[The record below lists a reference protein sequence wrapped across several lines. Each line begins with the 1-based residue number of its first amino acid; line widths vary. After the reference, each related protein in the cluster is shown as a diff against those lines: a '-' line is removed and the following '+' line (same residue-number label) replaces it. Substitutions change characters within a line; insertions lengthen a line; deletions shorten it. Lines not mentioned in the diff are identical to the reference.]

1 MMTANPDPPAPIA
14 ILLIALLFLPI
25 ILPIIAP
32 LLFILGDIISDM
44 YKYLREVEKP
54 DGLNTI
60 DKFIVY
66 GLLILVFT
74 LIGVS
79 IFL

>member
-1 MMTANPDPPAPIA
+1 MIENPAAAPPIA
-14 ILLIALLFLPI
+14 ILLPALIFLPI

-32 LLFILGDIISDM
+32 LLFILKEIISDI
-44 YKYLREVEKP
+44 YKYLREVETP
-54 DGLNTI
+54 NGLNTT

-66 GLLILVFT
+66 GLLILVFA

>member
-1 MMTANPDPPAPIA
+1 MMTANLEPPAPIA

-25 ILPIIAP
+25 ILLIIAP
-32 LLFILGDIISDM
+32 LLFILGDIISDI
-44 YKYLREVEKP
+44 YKHLREIEKP
-54 DGLNTI
+54 DGLNTT

-66 GLLILVFT
+66 GLLILVFA

>member
-1 MMTANPDPPAPIA
+1 MNPPD
-14 ILLIALLFLPI
+14 ILIMAWLLSPI
-25 ILPIIAP
+25 IIP
-32 LLFILGDIISDM
+32 LLSMLGDVIISDI
-44 YKYLREVEKP
+44 YKYLREIEKP
-54 DGLNTI
+54 DGLNTT

-66 GLLILVFT
+66 GLLILIFA

>member
-1 MMTANPDPPAPIA
+1 MTANLEPPAPIA

-25 ILPIIAP
+25 ILLIIAP
-32 LLFILGDIISDM
+32 LLFIFGDIISDI

-54 DGLNTI
+54 DGLNTT

-66 GLLILVFT
+66 GLLILVFA

>member
-1 MMTANPDPPAPIA
+1 MTANLEPPAPIA

-25 ILPIIAP
+25 ILLIIAP
-32 LLFILGDIISDM
+32 LLFIFGDIISDI
-44 YKYLREVEKP
+44 YKHLREIEKP
-54 DGLNTI
+54 DGLNTT
-60 DKFIVY
+60 DNFIVY
-66 GLLILVFT
+66 GLLILVFA

>member
-1 MMTANPDPPAPIA
+1 MMTANLDPPVPIA

-54 DGLNTI
+54 DGLNTT

-66 GLLILVFT
+66 GLLILVFA

>member
-1 MMTANPDPPAPIA
+1 MIENPNPPASIT
-14 ILLIALLFLPI
+14 ILLTVLIFLPI

-32 LLFILGDIISDM
+32 LLFILKEIISDI
-44 YKYLREVEKP
+44 YKYLREVETP
-54 DGLNTI
+54 NGLNTT

-66 GLLILVFT
+66 GLLILVFA

>member
-1 MMTANPDPPAPIA
+1 MMTANLDPPVPIA

-25 ILPIIAP
+25 ILLITAP
-32 LLFILGDIISDM
+32 LLFILKEIISDM

-54 DGLNTI
+54 DGLNTT

-66 GLLILVFT
+66 GLLILVFA

>member
-1 MMTANPDPPAPIA
+1 MIENPDLPAPIA
-14 ILLIALLFLPI
+14 ILLTALFFLPI

-32 LLFILGDIISDM
+32 LLFIFGDIISDI
-44 YKYLREVEKP
+44 YKYLREVETP
-54 DGLNTI
+54 NGLNTT

-66 GLLILVFT
+66 GLLILVFA

>member
-1 MMTANPDPPAPIA
+1 MTANLEPPAPIA

-25 ILPIIAP
+25 ILLIITP
-32 LLFILGDIISDM
+32 LLFIFGDIISDI
-44 YKYLREVEKP
+44 YKHLREIEKP
-54 DGLNTI
+54 DGLNTT

-66 GLLILVFT
+66 GLLILVFA

>member
-1 MMTANPDPPAPIA
+1 MTANPDPPAPIA

-54 DGLNTI
+54 DGLNTT

-66 GLLILVFT
+66 GLLLLFFAF
-74 LIGVS
+74 IGSS
-79 IFL
+79 IVL

>member
-1 MMTANPDPPAPIA
+1 MTANLEPPAPIA

-25 ILPIIAP
+25 ILLIIAP
-32 LLFILGDIISDM
+32 LLFIFGDIISDI
-44 YKYLREVEKP
+44 YKHLREIEKP
-54 DGLNTI
+54 DGLNTT

-66 GLLILVFT
+66 GLLILVFA

>member
-1 MMTANPDPPAPIA
+1 MMIENSDPPAPIA

-25 ILPIIAP
+25 ILLITAP

-66 GLLILVFT
+66 GLLILVFA

>member
-1 MMTANPDPPAPIA
+1 MTANSEPLA
-14 ILLIALLFLPI
+14 IL
-25 ILPIIAP
+25 IIAWP
-32 LLFILGDIISDM
+32 LLLIIVPLLSMLGDVIISDI
-44 YKYLREVEKP
+44 YKYLREIEKP
-54 DGLNTI
+54 DGLNTT

-66 GLLILVFT
+66 GLLILIFA

>member
-1 MMTANPDPPAPIA
+1 MIENPDPPAPIA

-25 ILPIIAP
+25 ILLIIAP
-32 LLFILGDIISDM
+32 LLFILKEIISDI
-44 YKYLREVEKP
+44 YKYLREVETP
-54 DGLNTI
+54 NGLNTT

>member
-1 MMTANPDPPAPIA
+1 MIENSDPPAPIA

-25 ILPIIAP
+25 ILPITAP
-32 LLFILGDIISDM
+32 LLFILGDIISDI
-44 YKYLREVEKP
+44 YKYLREIEKP
-54 DGLNTI
+54 DGLNTT

-66 GLLILVFT
+66 GLLILVFA

>member
-1 MMTANPDPPAPIA
+1 MIENPNPPAPIT
-14 ILLIALLFLPI
+14 ILLTALIFLPI

-32 LLFILGDIISDM
+32 LLFILKEIISDI
-44 YKYLREVEKP
+44 YKYLRKIETP
-54 DGLNTI
+54 NGLNTT

-66 GLLILVFT
+66 GLLILTFT
-74 LIGVS
+74 LIGIS

>member
-1 MMTANPDPPAPIA
+1 MIENPNPLTPIT
-14 ILLIALLFLPI
+14 ILLTALIFLPI
-25 ILPIIAP
+25 ISPIIAP
-32 LLFILGDIISDM
+32 LLFILKEIISDI
-44 YKYLREVEKP
+44 YKYLREVETP
-54 DGLNTI
+54 NGLNTT

-66 GLLILVFT
+66 GLLILVFA